1 VTLVVNWR
9 RAIAQQLLT
18 PAPDTRAVAW
28 KKAAM
33 VGPQH
38 EYIGLSPRR
47 IELAIADDLAF
58 LAAHPIRQ
66 PKGDADEAKAPRS

>member
-1 VTLVVNWR
+1 
-9 RAIAQQLLT
+9 
-18 PAPDTRAVAW
+18 
-28 KKAAM
+28 M